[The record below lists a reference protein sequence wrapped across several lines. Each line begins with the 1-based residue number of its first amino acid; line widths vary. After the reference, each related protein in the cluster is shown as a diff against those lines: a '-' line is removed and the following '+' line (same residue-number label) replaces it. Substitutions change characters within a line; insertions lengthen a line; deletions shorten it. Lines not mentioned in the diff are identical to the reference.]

1 MIAELAAANAAFGVI
16 KETIANGKELYE
28 AGEALAQY
36 FGLKAEIQKKAHE
49 HGYKSDLEAFM
60 ATEQL
65 KEYEDA
71 LKQMMIW
78 QGRAGLWTDWLDYQ
92 RKMKES
98 REAAEKAEK
107 AKRLKRKEQIVN
119 LCISIGLGI
128 SILSAIGLV
137 IYIFYWLSK
146 QQVTYVVIIC
156 NPNSV

>member
-1 MIAELAAANAAFGVI
+1 MIAELVAANAAFGVI

-28 AGEALAQY
+28 AGQALADY
-36 FGLKAEIQKKAHE
+36 FGLKAQIQKKAHE

-98 REAAEKAEK
+98 REAAERQEK
-107 AKRLKRKEQIVN
+107 AKKIKRKKQIVYW
-119 LCISIGLGI
+119 CVGIVLGI
-128 SILSAIGLV
+128 SVLSAVGLV

-146 QQVTYVVIIC
+146 QG
-156 NPNSV
+156 

>member
-28 AGEALAQY
+28 AGQALADY

-49 HGYKSDLEAFM
+49 HGYKSDLQAFM

-98 REAAEKAEK
+98 REAAERAEK
-107 AKRLKRKEQIVN
+107 AKKAKRKKQIVDW
-119 LCISIGLGI
+119 CVGIGLGI
-128 SILSAIGLV
+128 SVLSAVGLV

-146 QQVTYVVIIC
+146 Q
-156 NPNSV
+156 

>member
-28 AGEALAQY
+28 AGQALADY

-78 QGRAGLWTDWLDYQ
+78 QGRANLWSDWLAYQ
-92 RKMKES
+92 AKMKES
-98 REAAEKAEK
+98 REAQANAVKLQKARR
-107 AKRLKRKEQIVN
+107 AQRIKEW
-119 LCISIGLGI
+119 SIGITVTLAA
-128 SILSAIGLV
+128 LSAVGLCV
-137 IYIFYWLSK
+137 YILYWLITTK
-146 QQVTYVVIIC
+146 GQ
-156 NPNSV
+156 

>member
-28 AGEALAQY
+28 AGQALADY
-36 FGLKAEIQKKAHE
+36 FGLKAQIQKKAHE

-98 REAAEKAEK
+98 REAAERQEK
-107 AKRLKRKEQIVN
+107 AKKIKRKKQIVD
-119 LCISIGLGI
+119 LCIGIGLGV
-128 SILSAIGLV
+128 SVLSAVGLV

-146 QQVTYVVIIC
+146 QG
-156 NPNSV
+156 

>member
-28 AGEALAQY
+28 AGQALADY

-78 QGRAGLWTDWLDYQ
+78 QGRANLWSDWLAYQ
-92 RKMKES
+92 AKMKES
-98 REAAEKAEK
+98 REAQANALKLQKARR
-107 AKRLKRKEQIVN
+107 AQRIKEWG
-119 LCISIGLGI
+119 IGIAVTLAT
-128 SILSAIGLV
+128 LSAVGICGYFL
-137 IYIFYWLSK
+137 YWLITTK
-146 QQVTYVVIIC
+146 GQ
-156 NPNSV
+156 

>member
-28 AGEALAQY
+28 AGQALADY

-65 KEYEDA
+65 KEYEDS

-92 RKMKES
+92 KKMKDS

-107 AKRLKRKEQIVN
+107 AKKAKRKKQIVDW
-119 LCISIGLGI
+119 CVGIGLGI
-128 SILSAIGLV
+128 SVLSAVGLV

-146 QQVTYVVIIC
+146 Q
-156 NPNSV
+156 

>member
-28 AGEALAQY
+28 AGQALADY

-65 KEYEDA
+65 KEYEYT
-71 LKQMMIW
+71 LKQMMVW

-107 AKRLKRKEQIVN
+107 AKKAKRKKQIVDI
-119 LCISIGLGI
+119 CISIGVGV
-128 SILSAIGLV
+128 SVLSAIGLV

-146 QQVTYVVIIC
+146 Q
-156 NPNSV
+156 

>member
-1 MIAELAAANAAFGVI
+1 MIAELAAANTAFGVI

-28 AGEALAQY
+28 AGQALADY
-36 FGLKAEIQKKAHE
+36 FGLKAQIQKKAHE

-65 KEYEDA
+65 KEYEDT

-98 REAAEKAEK
+98 REAAERQEK
-107 AKRLKRKEQIVN
+107 AKKLKRKKQIVD
-119 LCISIGLGI
+119 LCICISLGV
-128 SILSAIGLV
+128 SVLSAVGLV

-146 QQVTYVVIIC
+146 Q
-156 NPNSV
+156 

>member
-28 AGEALAQY
+28 AGQALADY

-65 KEYEDA
+65 KEYEET

-78 QGRAGLWTDWLDYQ
+78 QGRSGLWTDWLDYQ

-107 AKRLKRKEQIVN
+107 AKKAKRKKQITDW
-119 LCISIGLGI
+119 CIGFGLGI
-128 SILSAIGLV
+128 SVLSAVGLV
-137 IYIFYWLSK
+137 IYVFYWLSK
-146 QQVTYVVIIC
+146 QG
-156 NPNSV
+156 

>member
-28 AGEALAQY
+28 AGEALAKY

-65 KEYEDA
+65 KEYEEA

-98 REAAEKAEK
+98 REAAERQKK
-107 AKRLKRKEQIVN
+107 AKRLNRKKQIVN
-119 LCISIGLGI
+119 WCVGIGLGI
-128 SILSAIGLV
+128 SILSAVGLV

-146 QQVTYVVIIC
+146 QG
-156 NPNSV
+156 

>member
-28 AGEALAQY
+28 AGQALADY
-36 FGLKAEIQKKAHE
+36 FGLQAEIQKKAHE

-92 RKMKES
+92 KKMKDS

-107 AKRLKRKEQIVN
+107 AKKAKRKKQITDW
-119 LCISIGLGI
+119 CIGIGLGI
-128 SILSAIGLV
+128 SVLSAVGLV
-137 IYIFYWLSK
+137 IYVFYWLSK
-146 QQVTYVVIIC
+146 QG
-156 NPNSV
+156 

>member
-28 AGEALAQY
+28 AGQALADY
-36 FGLKAEIQKKAHE
+36 FGLKAQIQKKAHE

-65 KEYEDA
+65 KEYEEA

-98 REAAEKAEK
+98 REAAERQEK
-107 AKRLKRKEQIVN
+107 AKKIKRKKQIVDW
-119 LCISIGLGI
+119 CVGIGLGI
-128 SILSAIGLV
+128 SVLSAVGLV

-146 QQVTYVVIIC
+146 QG
-156 NPNSV
+156 

>member
-28 AGEALAQY
+28 AGEALAKY

-65 KEYEDA
+65 KEYEEA

-107 AKRLKRKEQIVN
+107 AKRLKQIVN
-119 LCISIGLGI
+119 ICISIGLGI

-146 QQVTYVVIIC
+146 Q
-156 NPNSV
+156 

>member
-16 KETIANGKELYE
+16 KQTIANGQELYE
-28 AGEALAQY
+28 AGEALAKY

-65 KEYEDA
+65 KEYEEA

-98 REAAEKAEK
+98 REAAERQEK
-107 AKRLKRKEQIVN
+107 AKRLNRKKQIVN
-119 LCISIGLGI
+119 WCVGIGLGI
-128 SILSAIGLV
+128 SILSAVGLV
-137 IYIFYWLSK
+137 VYIFYWLSK
-146 QQVTYVVIIC
+146 QG
-156 NPNSV
+156 

>member
-28 AGEALAQY
+28 AGQALADY
-36 FGLKAEIQKKAHE
+36 FGLKAQIQKKAHE

-60 ATEQL
+60 ATEKL

-98 REAAEKAEK
+98 REAAERQEK
-107 AKRLKRKEQIVN
+107 AKKIKRKKQITDW
-119 LCISIGLGI
+119 CIGIGLGI
-128 SILSAIGLV
+128 SVLTAVGLV

-146 QQVTYVVIIC
+146 QG
-156 NPNSV
+156 

>member
-28 AGEALAQY
+28 AGQALADY

-65 KEYEDA
+65 KEYEEA

-92 RKMKES
+92 KKMKQS

-107 AKRLKRKEQIVN
+107 AKKAKRKKQIVDW
-119 LCISIGLGI
+119 CVGIGLGI
-128 SILSAIGLV
+128 GILTAVGLV
-137 IYIFYWLSK
+137 GYIFYWLSK
-146 QQVTYVVIIC
+146 Q
-156 NPNSV
+156 

>member
-28 AGEALAQY
+28 AGQALADY

-65 KEYEDA
+65 KEYEET

-107 AKRLKRKEQIVN
+107 AKKAKRKKQITDW
-119 LCISIGLGI
+119 CIGIGLGI
-128 SILSAIGLV
+128 SVLTAVGLV
-137 IYIFYWLSK
+137 IYVFYWLSK
-146 QQVTYVVIIC
+146 QG
-156 NPNSV
+156 

>member
-28 AGEALAQY
+28 AGQALADY

-65 KEYEDA
+65 KEYEEA

-107 AKRLKRKEQIVN
+107 AKKAKRRKQITDS
-119 LCISIGLGI
+119 LLIITLGI
-128 SILSAIGLV
+128 GILSAVGLV
-137 IYIFYWLSK
+137 GYIFYWIA
-146 QQVTYVVIIC
+146 QQR
-156 NPNSV
+156 